1 MKTDEGYML
10 RLLVGQALVVDSL
23 ELRFGEV
30 WWALRW
36 DWTKSYSKWDD
47 EMFVKDGRNYL

>member
-1 MKTDEGYML
+1 ML

-30 WWALRW
+30 WWTLRW
-36 DWTKSYSKWDD
+36 DWMKSCSTWDD
-47 EMFVKDGRNYL
+47 EMFVKDGGNYL